1 MEPIN
6 PFDTCETCDEIDE
19 LLDLVFPQANASAE
33 TGRMFL
39 AEFVDA
45 RLANLNWSAERL
57 AAALGREQAFVE
69 RLLLGTLPPAQLTDG
84 LLVQLAS
91 ALDYDT
97 NLLRILLGREIT
109 PAPDSAAPE
118 ADDAPRQ
125 TALDMMQEIEKLLD
139 RLHDLTALL
148 MRESGTDPALDP
160 QQLHQYGCVL
170 QQMDTI
176 ISRHKAESRLRLDIR
191 RIIHFI
197 RDTV

>member
-6 PFDTCETCDEIDE
+6 PFDTYEACDEIDE
-19 LLDLVFPQANASAE
+19 LLDLVFPQANASAGA
-33 TGRMFL
+33 GRMFL

-45 RLANLNWSAERL
+45 RLANLAWSAESL
-57 AAALGREQAFVE
+57 AAALGREKAFVE

-84 LLVQLAS
+84 LLVQLAA
-91 ALDYDT
+91 ALDYDP

-109 PAPDSAAPE
+109 PASGSAAPE
-118 ADDAPRQ
+118 TDDAPRQ
-125 TALDMMQEIEKLLD
+125 STLDIMQEIEKLLD
-139 RLHDLTALL
+139 RIHDLTALL

-160 QQLHQYGCVL
+160 QQLHQYDCVL

>member
-19 LLDLVFPQANASAE
+19 LLDLVFPQADASVEA
-33 TGRMFL
+33 GRMFL

-97 NLLRILLGREIT
+97 NLLRILLGRQIT

-118 ADDAPRQ
+118 TDDAPRQ